1 MLCADEGS
9 DRRWWG
15 PPGCLLVLVVCR
27 LGNNRATQR
36 SNKNRPEGRMQPS
49 DLVLNIALDLDQ
61 QSSADKK
68 GFDRVAV
75 EIFDADLLVPSHC
88 MMRAMPTVDLLGHPL
103 FVRFRRQSQPQ
114 STIVEQLLDA
124 AENFLQTPRE
134 RAADRRL
141 AGEEVRNPTLEPVDR
156 TKGMRPHRIQIEQ
169 AAELI
174 FPE

>member
-15 PPGCLLVLVVCR
+15 PPGCLLVLVYAVWETTA
-27 LGNNRATQR
+27 LHSAQ
-36 SNKNRPEGRMQPS
+36 NKNRPEGRMQPS
-49 DLVLNIALDLDQ
+49 DLVINIALDLDQ

-124 AENFLQTPRE
+124 
-134 RAADRRL
+134 
-141 AGEEVRNPTLEPVDR
+141 
-156 TKGMRPHRIQIEQ
+156 
-169 AAELI
+169 
-174 FPE
+174 